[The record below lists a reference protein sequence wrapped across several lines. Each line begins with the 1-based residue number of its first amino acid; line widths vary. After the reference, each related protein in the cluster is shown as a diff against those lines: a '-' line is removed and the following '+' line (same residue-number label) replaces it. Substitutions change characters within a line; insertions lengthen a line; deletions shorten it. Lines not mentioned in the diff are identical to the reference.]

1 MELKAL
7 AGAMLASVAMGTVS
21 RVALADDAMIP
32 SEPASPSPA
41 PASKDPD
48 PKITAKTVVAPPAA
62 KPKKDDKQKAWETA
76 PAKHRGGFAMGLMI
90 SGGLGASNGYPS
102 DSKKIGR
109 EDYYTESGLGFMG
122 APAGWIGGALADWL
136 TFGLGG
142 GFSAI
147 VNADTKSPSPFVFFH
162 ADVYPLY
169 ALGGQ
174 WRNLG
179 VMGEAGLGFPKT
191 VSADTDETLIDG
203 GGSSFVLAGV
213 FWEGIQAWKIK
224 MGPYLATHYM
234 WSDSIRRP
242 AALLGFRISLYT
254 LP

>member
-1 MELKAL
+1 MALKTLTA
-7 AGAMLASVAMGTVS
+7 AVLASIAAIGTLS
-21 RVALADDAMIP
+21 TAARADDAMIP
-32 SEPASPSPA
+32 SDPSA
-41 PASKDPD
+41 AAAAKDPD
-48 PKITAKTVVAPPAA
+48 PKITAKTVVPPPAKVA
-62 KPKKDDKQKAWETA
+62 PKKDDKKKAWETA

-90 SGGLGASNGYPS
+90 AGGLGASNGYPS

-169 ALGGQ
+169 PLGGQ

-179 VMGEAGLGFPKT
+179 LMGEAGLGFPKT

-242 AALLGFRISLYT
+242 SALLGFRISLYT